1 MHPGKILQRYSVRLR
16 IYLWFMKYLPPQLA
30 STGVITVFPM
40 VTLIG
45 ANMSQRPDPNEKQV
59 INLDQDM
66 QVCGYFWWMVEEL
79 LCMISLS
86 PIFFFDM
93 GYIFFLPFFSTCLL

>member
-1 MHPGKILQRYSVRLR
+1 
-16 IYLWFMKYLPPQLA
+16 MKYLPHQLA
-30 STGVITVFPM
+30 STGVITIFPM

-59 INLDQDM
+59 INLDQDV

-86 PIFFFDM
+86 LVYFFWYGLYFLSLLS
-93 GYIFFLPFFSTCLL
+93 FF